1 VDKENVVHL
10 HNWSISQLL
19 KNSILRFAGKW
30 MELENKS
37 SLVRKLRLRK
47 ANIVLTH
54 KWILDVKNSHATVHR
69 SKDAL
74 LLLLAG
80 KL

>member
-1 VDKENVVHL
+1 
-10 HNWSISQLL
+10 
-19 KNSILRFAGKW
+19 